1 MKFIICTPF
10 YRDNSGGII
19 VLHKLAAML
28 RDAGHTVFIWPQA
41 KPSLQELRTIKGWIK
56 CVRYVW
62 IRIKAIVKGRNI
74 KSPYNLN
81 IASNKSLSN
90 AIAIYPEIVKG
101 NPLGKKRVVRWLL
114 NKPGVITGDAEFNDD
129 ELFFYYHPHF
139 NDWTLNPYEERHLN
153 VTELM
158 SDVYKKTNNSE
169 RTGQCYMVRKGS
181 DRTLNYH
188 ENDAKNVDG
197 LSHDELSKNFNDCKY
212 FICYDLYTMYCRYA
226 AMCGCIPVVVPQEG
240 LSKEDWRP
248 ELANRYGIAY
258 GWDDVSWAV
267 ESRTKL
273 IDYLAE
279 TEERSIKSVRIF
291 LDIVEN
297 HFKI

>member
-1 MKFIICTPF
+1 
-10 YRDNSGGII
+10 
-19 VLHKLAAML
+19 
-28 RDAGHTVFIWPQA
+28 
-41 KPSLQELRTIKGWIK
+41 
-56 CVRYVW
+56 
-62 IRIKAIVKGRNI
+62 
-74 KSPYNLN
+74 
-81 IASNKSLSN
+81 
-90 AIAIYPEIVKG
+90 
-101 NPLGKKRVVRWLL
+101 
-114 NKPGVITGDAEFNDD
+114 
-129 ELFFYYHPHF
+129 
-139 NDWTLNPYEERHLN
+139 
-153 VTELM
+153 
-158 SDVYKKTNNSE
+158 
-169 RTGQCYMVRKGS
+169 
-181 DRTLNYH
+181 
-188 ENDAKNVDG
+188 
-197 LSHDELSKNFNDCKY
+197 
-212 FICYDLYTMYCRYA
+212 MYCRYA